1 MIYILSK
8 FKEAAM
14 KQSKMFIPTLR
25 EVPNDA
31 DSKSHQLLL
40 KAGMIKQVASG
51 VYSYLP
57 IAKRVLNKIEA
68 IVREEM
74 EAIDG
79 VEILMPALQP
89 SELWSESGRWQSY
102 GAELMRMTDRHGREF
117 ALGPTHEEIITSLV
131 RDELKSY
138 KKLPVTLF
146 QIQNKFR
153 DEKRPRFG
161 LLRGR
166 EFIMKDAYSFH
177 ATEESLD
184 ETYQDMYDAYS
195 RIFSRVNLKFRPVI
209 ADSGAIGGSHTHE
222 FMALAEI
229 GEDTI
234 CYTDESDYAANI
246 EKAEV
251 KYVPNVEHT
260 EEKALDKV
268 HTPGVK
274 TAQQLADLLGKRL
287 DEIVKSMIVKV
298 DDQFIMFLI
307 RGHHELNDVKVKSY
321 FGTETVEMA
330 TDEEIQAILG
340 ATPGSL
346 GPVGVEKIEIYADNS
361 VQDLNNL
368 AVGANETDYHYVNA
382 NLGRDFNVKAFDDF
396 RFILEG
402 EMAADGSGPIKF
414 AEGIEVGQVFK
425 LGTKYS
431 ESMNA
436 TFLNDQGRAEPMI
449 MGCYGIGVSRTL
461 SAVIEQHH
469 DDKGIIWPTS
479 ITPFEI
485 HIITAN
491 AKQDTQRELADQ
503 LYDAYKR
510 DYEVLYDDRNERAGV
525 KFNDA
530 DLIGVPVRIVVGKQA
545 ADEIVEVKNRR
556 TGESFEVPVSE
567 LDAKIKAIYASFEH

>member
-1 MIYILSK
+1 
-8 FKEAAM
+8 M

-195 RIFSRVNLKFRPVI
+195 RIFSRVNLNFRPVI

-260 EEKALDKV
+260 EEKALEKV

-274 TAQQLADLLGKRL
+274 TAQQLADLLGRRL

-510 DYEVLYDDRNERAGV
+510 DFEVLYDDRNERAGV

-567 LDAKIKAIYASFEH
+567 LEEKIKAIYASFEH